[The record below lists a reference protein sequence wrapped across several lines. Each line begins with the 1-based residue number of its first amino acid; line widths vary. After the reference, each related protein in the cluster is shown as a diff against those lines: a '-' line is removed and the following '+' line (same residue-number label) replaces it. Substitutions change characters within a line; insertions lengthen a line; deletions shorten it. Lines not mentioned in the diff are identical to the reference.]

1 MVTSDWWE
9 VLYPVKGVLKCATT
23 MSGGQSVTMD
33 GVLLMLELL
42 VDGLDFLQQVKSVFV
57 VMRYRTVSCSLYMEH
72 TRRHVAIRVQ

>member
-23 MSGGQSVTMD
+23 MTGEQSVTMN

-42 VDGLDFLQQVKSVFV
+42 VDRLDFLQQV
-57 VMRYRTVSCSLYMEH
+57 
-72 TRRHVAIRVQ
+72 